1 MYFLQQILNG
11 ICQGSIYALIAV
23 GYTLIVG
30 IVGLITF
37 VYGETLMVGAMS
49 VLFLYEVFKLN
60 IVTAAI
66 VGFISSAIVGVFV
79 HKLCY
84 SRFMNAPRYISLLC
98 TIGCSILIKNLAQI
112 YCGVEQKKMP
122 SIIKVKS
129 FNINGLYITNTQL
142 IIIATVIVASIGLT
156 LFLYK
161 TKIGLRLRAVSQD
174 KTASRLVGIN
184 VERDTLIGN
193 CIGTGL
199 GGIAGVL
206 IALYLNTTSA
216 TMGTMIG
223 FKALIFCVLG
233 GLQSIVGAAVGGLV
247 VGLVENIGI
256 MFLSTTY
263 RDLFSFVFL
272 VLALM
277 IKPEGLFVRKVK
289 R

>member
-1 MYFLQQILNG
+1 MYVLQQILNG
-11 ICQGSIYALIAV
+11 ICQGGIYALIAV

-37 VYGETLMVGAMS
+37 VYGETLMIGAMS
-49 VLFLYEVFKLN
+49 VLFLYKVVKLN
-60 IVTAAI
+60 IVAAA
-66 VGFISSAIVGVFV
+66 VVAFFSSAIVGVFV
-79 HKLCY
+79 HKVCY
-84 SRFMNAPRYISLLC
+84 SRFMNAPRHISLLC
-98 TIGCSILIKNLAQI
+98 TIGCSMLLKNLAQI

-122 SIIKVKS
+122 GIIKVRS
-129 FNINGLYITNTQL
+129 FDIGGLYITNTQL
-142 IIIATVIVASIGLT
+142 IIMATVIVVCIGLS

-174 KTASRLVGIN
+174 KTASRLVGIS

-216 TMGTMIG
+216 TMGTMFG
-223 FKALIFCVLG
+223 FKAMIFCVLG
-233 GLQSIVGAAVGGLV
+233 GLQSVVGAAIGGFV
-247 VGLVENIGI
+247 IGIVENLGI

-277 IKPEGLFVRKVK
+277 IRPEGLFVRRRKQ
-289 R
+289 

>member
-98 TIGCSILIKNLAQI
+98 TIGCSMLIKNLAQI